1 MEMGRIVAN
10 DVSRSIEIQACAK
23 IAAELTVV
31 TRPETIDDALK
42 GFGEA
47 FSGVLD
53 VVLGKLYGQSV
64 PEGSPWDD
72 APLTGGRNIPVR
84 KSQDEIKSELE
95 LARTSTAVSAGMKA
109 SATPVGKKGTVQIA
123 GKTHGPVPAWLNRA
137 AAKAGIDKVFDNRD
151 SATAENRRP
160 HFVSADGN
168 KTPFWPPKD
177 VSAQDIGLKF

>member
-1 MEMGRIVAN
+1 MAN
-10 DVSRSIEIQACAK
+10 EVSRSIEIQACAK

-53 VVLGKLYGQSV
+53 IVLGKLYGQTV

-84 KSQDEIKSELE
+84 KSQEEIRTELDE
-95 LARTSTAVSAGMKA
+95 ARTNTAVSTGMKA
-109 SATPVGKKGTVQIA
+109 SATPVGKKAVVQIA

-137 AAKAGIDKVFDNRD
+137 TAKAGIDKVFDNRET
-151 SATAENRRP
+151 ATPENKRP
-160 HFVSADGN
+160 QFVSADGN
-168 KTPFWPPKD
+168 KVPFWAPKNPTTE
-177 VSAQDIGLKF
+177 DIGLKFGG

>member
-1 MEMGRIVAN
+1 MAN

-31 TRPETIDDALK
+31 TKPETIDDALK

>member
-1 MEMGRIVAN
+1 MAN
-10 DVSRSIEIQACAK
+10 EVSRSIEIQACAK
-23 IAAELTVV
+23 IAAELTVS
-31 TRPETIDDALK
+31 TKPETIDDALK
-42 GFGEA
+42 GFEET

-53 VVLGKLYGQSV
+53 IVLGRLYGRAV

-84 KSQDEIKSELE
+84 KSQDEIKSELDN
-95 LARTSTAVSAGMKA
+95 ARSSTAVSAGMKA
-109 SATPVGKKGTVQIA
+109 SATPMKKMKDVQIA
-123 GKTHGPVPAWLNRA
+123 GQTHGPIPAWLGRA
-137 AAKAGIDKVFDNRD
+137 AAKAGVEKVFDNRD
-151 SATAENRRP
+151 SATPENRRP